1 MTLEE
6 LGALLRAER
15 ERRGLSIE
23 DVSAHLKISV
33 RKLRALEDGDA
44 SAMPHPAYVKGFV
57 RSYATYLGMAASE
70 VVEAMQVVSSHLPET
85 TEETMRPVRRAP
97 ASSPASGKRSG
108 ILGRLLLVAVAVAA
122 LAGGSYAVWKS
133 GFLETLHGRRGDVA
147 RPSLPMQDEA
157 RPAYVPAPA
166 PAEPAEPAPSAPSA
180 APAATTDTATA
191 PSVAAPATAPV
202 TTPAA
207 GTPTPAAPAAAPT
220 APAASDKILV
230 RTGDAEPVAA
240 TPPTQGDEDVIPA
253 GQHKVVI
260 TATETCWIRSTADRT
275 DTRQFSLGKGDTF
288 ALTFSQRL
296 DLKLGN
302 AGGVRIRY
310 NGKDFP
316 IGARSGQVRT
326 LVFPPKD

>member
-23 DVSAHLKISV
+23 EVSAHLKISV
-33 RKLRALEDGDA
+33 RKLRALEEGEA

-70 VVEAMQVVSSHLPET
+70 VVEAMQVVSSHLPEKP
-85 TEETMRPVRRAP
+85 EENVRPVRSAP
-97 ASSPASGKRSG
+97 TPPPPSGGGKGAS
-108 ILGRLLLVAVAVAA
+108 RLLLVAASIAV

-133 GFLETLHGRRGDVA
+133 GFLDALRARQADVA
-147 RPSLPMQDEA
+147 RPALPMQDEA
-157 RPAYVPAPA
+157 RPAYVPAPVAEAA
-166 PAEPAEPAPSAPSA
+166 PETEKTETPVVPTPAPPAAETPVPRAETPAA
-180 APAATTDTATA
+180 APAA
-191 PSVAAPATAPV
+191 PSPAV
-202 TTPAA
+202 
-207 GTPTPAAPAAAPT
+207 AAAPE
-220 APAASDKILV
+220 KVLV
-230 RTGDAEPVAA
+230 RTGDAAPVPA
-240 TPPTQGDEDVIPA
+240 TPPAQDNEVIPP
-253 GQHKVVI
+253 GQHKIVI

-316 IGARSGQVRT
+316 LGARSGQVRT
-326 LVFPPKD
+326 LVFPPKE

>member
-70 VVEAMQVVSSHLPET
+70 VVEAMQVVSSHMPET
-85 TEETMRPVRRAP
+85 AEENVRPVRPAP
-97 ASSPASGKRSG
+97 APSSSGKSG
-108 ILGRLLLVAVAVAA
+108 GSAFGRLLLLAVAVAA

-133 GFLETLHGRRGDVA
+133 GFLDALHNRQSDVI

-166 PAEPAEPAPSAPSA
+166 PAESA
-180 APAATTDTATA
+180 APAAPAPAAPETA
-191 PSVAAPATAPV
+191 PVASAPATPPATPAATAAPA
-202 TTPAA
+202 
-207 GTPTPAAPAAAPT
+207 TPAAPAPAAPE
-220 APAASDKILV
+220 KVLV

-240 TPPTQGDEDVIPA
+240 TPPTQEEDVIPQ

-316 IGARSGQVRT
+316 IGARSGQVRN
-326 LVFPPKD
+326 LVFPPKE

>member
-70 VVEAMQVVSSHLPET
+70 VVEAMQVVSSHMPET
-85 TEETMRPVRRAP
+85 TEENVRPVRPAPAP
-97 ASSPASGKRSG
+97 ASSGKSGGSA
-108 ILGRLLLVAVAVAA
+108 IGRLLLLAVAVAA

-133 GFLETLHGRRGDVA
+133 GFLDALHSRQSDVI

-166 PAEPAEPAPSAPSA
+166 PAESA
-180 APAATTDTATA
+180 APAAPA
-191 PSVAAPATAPV
+191 PAAPETPPVASAPATPPA
-202 TTPAA
+202 TPAA
-207 GTPTPAAPAAAPT
+207 TATPATPPSSAPAAPE
-220 APAASDKILV
+220 KVLV

-240 TPPTQGDEDVIPA
+240 TPPAQEEDVIPQ

-316 IGARSGQVRT
+316 IGARSGQVRN
-326 LVFPPKD
+326 LVFPPKE

>member
-70 VVEAMQVVSSHLPET
+70 VVEAMQVVSSHMPET
-85 TEETMRPVRRAP
+85 AEENVRPVRPAP
-97 ASSPASGKRSG
+97 APSSSGKSG
-108 ILGRLLLVAVAVAA
+108 GSAFGRLLLLAVAVAA

-133 GFLETLHGRRGDVA
+133 GFLDALHNRQSDVI

-166 PAEPAEPAPSAPSA
+166 PAESA
-180 APAATTDTATA
+180 APAAPAPAAPETA
-191 PSVAAPATAPV
+191 PVASAPATPPATPAAMAAPA
-202 TTPAA
+202 
-207 GTPTPAAPAAAPT
+207 TPAAPAPAAPE
-220 APAASDKILV
+220 KVLV

-240 TPPTQGDEDVIPA
+240 TPPAQEEDVIPQ

-316 IGARSGQVRT
+316 IGARSGQVRN
-326 LVFPPKD
+326 LVFPPKE

>member
-85 TEETMRPVRRAP
+85 TEENVRPVRPAP
-97 ASSPASGKRSG
+97 APSSSGKSG
-108 ILGRLLLVAVAVAA
+108 GNAFGRLLLLAVAVAA

-133 GFLETLHGRRGDVA
+133 GFLDALHNRQSDVI

-166 PAEPAEPAPSAPSA
+166 PAESA
-180 APAATTDTATA
+180 APAAPAPAAPETA
-191 PSVAAPATAPV
+191 PVASAPATPPATPAATAAPA
-202 TTPAA
+202 
-207 GTPTPAAPAAAPT
+207 TPAAPAPAAPE
-220 APAASDKILV
+220 KVLV

-240 TPPTQGDEDVIPA
+240 TPPAQEEDVIPQ

-316 IGARSGQVRT
+316 IGARSGQVRN
-326 LVFPPKD
+326 LVFPPKE

>member
-70 VVEAMQVVSSHLPET
+70 VVEAMQVVSSHMPET
-85 TEETMRPVRRAP
+85 AEENVRPVRPAP
-97 ASSPASGKRSG
+97 APSSSGKSG
-108 ILGRLLLVAVAVAA
+108 GSAFGRLLLLAVAVAA

-133 GFLETLHGRRGDVA
+133 GFLDALHNRQSDVI

-166 PAEPAEPAPSAPSA
+166 PAESA
-180 APAATTDTATA
+180 APAAPAPAAPETA
-191 PSVAAPATAPV
+191 PVASAPATPPATPAAMAAPA
-202 TTPAA
+202 
-207 GTPTPAAPAAAPT
+207 TPAAPAPAAPE
-220 APAASDKILV
+220 KVLV

-240 TPPTQGDEDVIPA
+240 TPPAQEEDVIPQ

-310 NGKDFP
+310 HGKDFP
-316 IGARSGQVRT
+316 IGARSGQVRN
-326 LVFPPKD
+326 LVFPPKE

>member
-70 VVEAMQVVSSHLPET
+70 VVEAMQVVSSHMPET
-85 TEETMRPVRRAP
+85 AEENVRPVRPAP
-97 ASSPASGKRSG
+97 APSSSGKSG
-108 ILGRLLLVAVAVAA
+108 GSAFGRLLLLAVAVAA

-133 GFLETLHGRRGDVA
+133 GFLDALHNRQSDVI

-166 PAEPAEPAPSAPSA
+166 PAESA
-180 APAATTDTATA
+180 APAAPAPAAPETA
-191 PSVAAPATAPV
+191 PVASAPATPPA
-202 TTPAA
+202 TPAA
-207 GTPTPAAPAAAPT
+207 TATPATPASPTPAAPE
-220 APAASDKILV
+220 KVLV

-240 TPPTQGDEDVIPA
+240 TPPAQEEDVIPQ

-316 IGARSGQVRT
+316 IGARSGQVRN
-326 LVFPPKD
+326 LVFPPKE

>member
-70 VVEAMQVVSSHLPET
+70 VVEAMQVVSSHMPET
-85 TEETMRPVRRAP
+85 TEENVRPVRPAP
-97 ASSPASGKRSG
+97 APSSSGKSG
-108 ILGRLLLVAVAVAA
+108 GSAFGRLLLLAVAVAA

-133 GFLETLHGRRGDVA
+133 GFLDALHNRQNDVI

-166 PAEPAEPAPSAPSA
+166 PAESA
-180 APAATTDTATA
+180 APAAPAPAAPETA
-191 PSVAAPATAPV
+191 PVASAPATPPA
-202 TTPAA
+202 TPAA
-207 GTPTPAAPAAAPT
+207 TATPTTPAAPA
-220 APAASDKILV
+220 PATPEKVLV

-240 TPPTQGDEDVIPA
+240 TPPAQEEDVIPQ

-316 IGARSGQVRT
+316 IGARSGQVRN
-326 LVFPPKD
+326 LVFPPKE

>member
-70 VVEAMQVVSSHLPET
+70 VVEAMQVVSSHMPET
-85 TEETMRPVRRAP
+85 AEENVRPVRPAP
-97 ASSPASGKRSG
+97 APSSSGKSG
-108 ILGRLLLVAVAVAA
+108 GSAFGRLLLLAVAVAA

-133 GFLETLHGRRGDVA
+133 GFLDALHNRQSDVI

-166 PAEPAEPAPSAPSA
+166 PAESA
-180 APAATTDTATA
+180 APAAPAPAAPETA
-191 PSVAAPATAPV
+191 PVASAPATPPA
-202 TTPAA
+202 TPAA
-207 GTPTPAAPAAAPT
+207 TATPATPAAPA
-220 APAASDKILV
+220 PATPEKVLV

-240 TPPTQGDEDVIPA
+240 TPPAQEEDVIPQ

-316 IGARSGQVRT
+316 IGARSGQVRN
-326 LVFPPKD
+326 LVFPPKE

>member
-70 VVEAMQVVSSHLPET
+70 VVEAMQVVSSHMPET
-85 TEETMRPVRRAP
+85 TEENVRPVRPAP
-97 ASSPASGKRSG
+97 APSSSGKSG
-108 ILGRLLLVAVAVAA
+108 GSAFGRLLLLAVAVAA

-133 GFLETLHGRRGDVA
+133 GFLDALHNRQSDVI

-166 PAEPAEPAPSAPSA
+166 PAEPA
-180 APAATTDTATA
+180 APA
-191 PSVAAPATAPV
+191 
-202 TTPAA
+202 
-207 GTPTPAAPAAAPT
+207 TPAAPAAPETPPVAAAPT
-220 APAASDKILV
+220 SAPATPAATATPATPATSAPAAPEKVLV

-240 TPPTQGDEDVIPA
+240 TPPAQEEDVIPQ

-316 IGARSGQVRT
+316 IGARSGQVRN
-326 LVFPPKD
+326 LVFPPKE

>member
-15 ERRGLSIE
+15 ERRCLNIE

-33 RKLRALEDGDA
+33 RKLRALEEGDA
-44 SAMPHPAYVKGFV
+44 SSMPLAYAKGFV

-70 VVEAMQVVSSHLPET
+70 VVEAMQVVSSHLPEN
-85 TEETMRPVRRAP
+85 TEETVRPARHAP
-97 ASSPASGKRSG
+97 PQDTAPRKGGSGVFV
-108 ILGRLLLVAVAVAA
+108 RLLLLTTAAAA

-133 GFLETLHGRRGDVA
+133 GFLETLHGRQNDVA
-147 RPSLPMQDEA
+147 RPALPLRDEA

-166 PAEPAEPAPSAPSA
+166 PSESA
-180 APAATTDTATA
+180 APAPVAVPA
-191 PSVAAPATAPV
+191 PPAPPATPEKV
-202 TTPAA
+202 V
-207 GTPTPAAPAAAPT
+207 
-220 APAASDKILV
+220 V
-230 RTGDAEPVAA
+230 RTGDAASAA
-240 TPPTQGDEDVIPA
+240 APAARDDGVLPP
-253 GQHKVVI
+253 GQHKIVI

-296 DLKLGN
+296 DLRLGN

-310 NGKDFP
+310 DGKDFP
-316 IGARSGQVRT
+316 TGARSGQART
-326 LVFPPKD
+326 LVFPPKN

>member
-15 ERRGLSIE
+15 ERRCLNIE

-33 RKLRALEDGDA
+33 RKLRALEEGDA
-44 SAMPHPAYVKGFV
+44 SSMPLAYVKGFV

-85 TEETMRPVRRAP
+85 TKETVAP
-97 ASSPASGKRSG
+97 ARHAPPPEPAPGKRGGAFS
-108 ILGRLLLVAVAVAA
+108 RLLLLAIAGTA

-133 GFLETLHGRRGDVA
+133 DFLDTLHERQNDVVA
-147 RPSLPMQDEA
+147 RPALPMQDEA
-157 RPAYVPAPA
+157 RPAYVPS
-166 PAEPAEPAPSAPSA
+166 SAPSSPPE
-180 APAATTDTATA
+180 PAQ
-191 PSVAAPATAPV
+191 S
-202 TTPAA
+202 
-207 GTPTPAAPAAAPT
+207 APAAAPAPPT
-220 APAASDKILV
+220 APRPAPSATAPPSSATPEKVVV
-230 RTGDAEPVAA
+230 RTGDAPAA
-240 TPPTQGDEDVIPA
+240 SAAREDGILPP

-296 DLKLGN
+296 DLRLGN

-316 IGARSGQVRT
+316 TEARSGQART
-326 LVFPPKD
+326 LVFPPKN

>member
-15 ERRGLSIE
+15 ERRGLNIE

-33 RKLRALEDGDA
+33 RKLRALEDGDT
-44 SAMPHPAYVKGFV
+44 SSMPHPAYVKGFV
-57 RSYATYLGMAASE
+57 RSYATYLGMATSE
-70 VVEAMQVVSSHLPET
+70 VVEAMQVVSSHMPET
-85 TEETMRPVRRAP
+85 TDDHARPVRRAP
-97 ASSPASGKRSG
+97 AASSSGKSSG
-108 ILGRLLLVAVAVAA
+108 KGSRLLLVAAGLAV
-122 LAGGSYAVWKS
+122 LAGGSYGVWKS
-133 GFLETLHGRRGDVA
+133 GFLETLRGHQEAVM
-147 RPSLPMQDEA
+147 RPSLPMQDDA
-157 RPAYVPAPA
+157 RPDYKPAPSLA
-166 PAEPAEPAPSAPSA
+166 PAEPAQTVP
-180 APAATTDTATA
+180 
-191 PSVAAPATAPV
+191 
-202 TTPAA
+202 
-207 GTPTPAAPAAAPT
+207 APAAAASPAPTAST
-220 APAASDKILV
+220 APATPPAPGSTAATAPTPATPEKVLV
-230 RTGDAEPVAA
+230 RTGDADPVST
-240 TPPTQGDEDVIPA
+240 TPSTQEDDVIPP
-253 GQHKVVI
+253 GQHKIVI

-326 LVFPPKD
+326 LVFPPKN

>member
-44 SAMPHPAYVKGFV
+44 SSMPHPAYLKGFV
-57 RSYATYLGMAASE
+57 RSYATYLGMATSE
-70 VVEAMQVVSSHLPET
+70 VVEAMQVVSSHMPEN
-85 TEETMRPVRRAP
+85 TEENVRPVRSAP
-97 ASSPASGKRSG
+97 APSSPGKSGG
-108 ILGRLLLVAVAVAA
+108 GAVMRLLVFAVAVAA

-133 GFLETLHGRRGDVA
+133 GFLETLHSRQGDVI

-166 PAEPAEPAPSAPSA
+166 PADPATPAAPAAPAASAPPAPADTAPAPATPPAETA
-180 APAATTDTATA
+180 APAATT
-191 PSVAAPATAPV
+191 PAPASPEKV
-202 TTPAA
+202 
-207 GTPTPAAPAAAPT
+207 
-220 APAASDKILV
+220 LV

-240 TPPTQGDEDVIPA
+240 TPPVQEEDVIPQ

-316 IGARSGQVRT
+316 IGARSGQVRN
-326 LVFPPKD
+326 LVFPPRE

>member
-33 RKLRALEDGDA
+33 RKLRSLEEGDA
-44 SAMPHPAYVKGFV
+44 SSMPHPAYVKGFV

-85 TEETMRPVRRAP
+85 PEENVRSVRRAP
-97 ASSPASGKRSG
+97 AASSPGKGGGVLAR
-108 ILGRLLLVAVAVAA
+108 RLLLLAVAAAA

-133 GFLETLHGRRGDVA
+133 GFLDTLHGRQAEVV

-157 RPAYVPAPA
+157 RPDYVPAPA
-166 PAEPAEPAPSAPSA
+166 PAEPDAAA
-180 APAATTDTATA
+180 APAA
-191 PSVAAPATAPV
+191 S
-202 TTPAA
+202 
-207 GTPTPAAPAAAPT
+207 PAAPAAPAAPAT
-220 APAASDKILV
+220 PAPAAAADAPAAASVTPPAAAPAPAPAEKVLV

-240 TPPTQGDEDVIPA
+240 TPPAKEEDVIPP

-326 LVFPPKD
+326 LVFPPRE

>member
-70 VVEAMQVVSSHLPET
+70 VVEAMQVVSSHMPEN
-85 TEETMRPVRRAP
+85 TEENVRPVRSAP
-97 ASSPASGKRSG
+97 APSAPSKSGGNAFS
-108 ILGRLLLVAVAVAA
+108 RLLLLAVALAA

-133 GFLETLHGRRGDVA
+133 GFLETLHSRQSDVV
-147 RPSLPMQDEA
+147 RPSLPMQDDA

-166 PAEPAEPAPSAPSA
+166 PEAP
-180 APAATTDTATA
+180 APAATPATPVA
-191 PSVAAPATAPV
+191 PAPAAPEM
-202 TTPAA
+202 
-207 GTPTPAAPAAAPT
+207 APAAAAPET
-220 APAASDKILV
+220 SAPATPAPATPAASAPAAPEKVLV

-240 TPPTQGDEDVIPA
+240 TPPAQEEDVIPQ

-316 IGARSGQVRT
+316 IGARSGQVRN
-326 LVFPPKD
+326 LVFPPKE

>member
-15 ERRGLSIE
+15 ERRCLNIE

-33 RKLRALEDGDA
+33 RKLRALEEGDA
-44 SAMPHPAYVKGFV
+44 SSMPLAYAKGFV

-70 VVEAMQVVSSHLPET
+70 VVEAMQVVSSHLPEN
-85 TEETMRPVRRAP
+85 TEETVRPARHAP
-97 ASSPASGKRSG
+97 PPDTAPRKGGSGVFV
-108 ILGRLLLVAVAVAA
+108 RLLLLTTAAAA

-133 GFLETLHGRRGDVA
+133 GFLETLHGRQNDVA
-147 RPSLPMQDEA
+147 HPALPLRDEA

-166 PAEPAEPAPSAPSA
+166 PSESA
-180 APAATTDTATA
+180 APAPVAVPA
-191 PSVAAPATAPV
+191 PPAPPATPEKV
-202 TTPAA
+202 V
-207 GTPTPAAPAAAPT
+207 
-220 APAASDKILV
+220 V
-230 RTGDAEPVAA
+230 RTGDAAA
-240 TPPTQGDEDVIPA
+240 AAPAARDDGVLPP
-253 GQHKVVI
+253 GQHKIVI

-296 DLKLGN
+296 DLRLGN

-310 NGKDFP
+310 DGKDFP
-316 IGARSGQVRT
+316 TGARSGQART
-326 LVFPPKD
+326 LVFPPKN

>member
-70 VVEAMQVVSSHLPET
+70 VVEAMQVVSSHMPET
-85 TEETMRPVRRAP
+85 AEENVRPVRPAP
-97 ASSPASGKRSG
+97 APSSSGKSG
-108 ILGRLLLVAVAVAA
+108 GSAFGRLLLLAVAVAA

-133 GFLETLHGRRGDVA
+133 GFLDALHNRQSDVI

-166 PAEPAEPAPSAPSA
+166 PAESA
-180 APAATTDTATA
+180 APAAPAPAAPETA
-191 PSVAAPATAPV
+191 PVASAPATPLA
-202 TTPAA
+202 TPAA
-207 GTPTPAAPAAAPT
+207 TATPATPASPTPAAPE
-220 APAASDKILV
+220 KVLV

-240 TPPTQGDEDVIPA
+240 TPPAQEEDVIPQ

-316 IGARSGQVRT
+316 IGARSGQVRN
-326 LVFPPKD
+326 LVFPPKE

>member
-70 VVEAMQVVSSHLPET
+70 VVEAMQVVSSHMPET
-85 TEETMRPVRRAP
+85 AEENVRPVRPAP
-97 ASSPASGKRSG
+97 APSSSGKSG
-108 ILGRLLLVAVAVAA
+108 GSAFGRLLLLAVAVAA

-133 GFLETLHGRRGDVA
+133 GFLDALHNRQSDVI

-166 PAEPAEPAPSAPSA
+166 PAESA
-180 APAATTDTATA
+180 APAAPAPAAPETA
-191 PSVAAPATAPV
+191 PVASAPATPPA
-202 TTPAA
+202 TPAA
-207 GTPTPAAPAAAPT
+207 TATPVTPAAPAPAAPE
-220 APAASDKILV
+220 KVLV

-240 TPPTQGDEDVIPA
+240 TPPAQEEDVIPQ

-316 IGARSGQVRT
+316 IGARSGQVRN
-326 LVFPPKD
+326 LVFPPKE

>member
-15 ERRGLSIE
+15 ERRCLNIE

-33 RKLRALEDGDA
+33 RKLRALEEGDA
-44 SAMPHPAYVKGFV
+44 SSMPLAYAKGFV

-70 VVEAMQVVSSHLPET
+70 VVEAMQVVSSHLPEN
-85 TEETMRPVRRAP
+85 TEETVRPARHAP
-97 ASSPASGKRSG
+97 PQDTAPRKGGSGVFV
-108 ILGRLLLVAVAVAA
+108 RLLLLTTAAAA

-133 GFLETLHGRRGDVA
+133 GFLETLHGRQNDVA
-147 RPSLPMQDEA
+147 RPALPLRDEA

-166 PAEPAEPAPSAPSA
+166 PSESA
-180 APAATTDTATA
+180 APVAVPAPPAPPATPQAPPSATA
-191 PSVAAPATAPV
+191 SPSPATPEKV
-202 TTPAA
+202 V
-207 GTPTPAAPAAAPT
+207 
-220 APAASDKILV
+220 V
-230 RTGDAEPVAA
+230 R
-240 TPPTQGDEDVIPA
+240 
-253 GQHKVVI
+253 QHKTVI

-296 DLKLGN
+296 DLRLGN

-310 NGKDFP
+310 DGKDFP
-316 IGARSGQVRT
+316 TGARSGQART
-326 LVFPPKD
+326 LVFPPKN

>member
-57 RSYATYLGMAASE
+57 RSYATYLGMATSE
-70 VVEAMQVVSSHLPET
+70 VVEAMQVVSSHMPET
-85 TEETMRPVRRAP
+85 AEENVRPVRPAP
-97 ASSPASGKRSG
+97 APSSSGKSG
-108 ILGRLLLVAVAVAA
+108 GSAFGRLLLLAVAVAA

-133 GFLETLHGRRGDVA
+133 GFLDVLHNRQGDVV

-166 PAEPAEPAPSAPSA
+166 PAESATSPAPAETPAAS
-180 APAATTDTATA
+180 APAASATPPA
-191 PSVAAPATAPV
+191 AVVPAPAT
-202 TTPAA
+202 PAA
-207 GTPTPAAPAAAPT
+207 TPAAPATSAAP
-220 APAASDKILV
+220 APAAPEKVLV

-240 TPPTQGDEDVIPA
+240 TPPAQEEDVIPQ

-316 IGARSGQVRT
+316 IGARSGQVRN
-326 LVFPPKD
+326 LVFPPKE

>member
-57 RSYATYLGMAASE
+57 RSYATYLGMATSE
-70 VVEAMQVVSSHLPET
+70 VVEAMQVVSSHMPET
-85 TEETMRPVRRAP
+85 AEENVRPVRPAP
-97 ASSPASGKRSG
+97 APSSSGKSG
-108 ILGRLLLVAVAVAA
+108 GSAFGRLLLLAVAVAA

-133 GFLETLHGRRGDVA
+133 GFLDALRARQADVA
-147 RPSLPMQDEA
+147 RPALPMQDEA
-157 RPAYVPAPA
+157 RPAYVPAPVAEAA
-166 PAEPAEPAPSAPSA
+166 PETEKVETPVVPTPAPPAAETPVPRAETPAA
-180 APAATTDTATA
+180 APAA
-191 PSVAAPATAPV
+191 PSPAV
-202 TTPAA
+202 
-207 GTPTPAAPAAAPT
+207 AAAPE
-220 APAASDKILV
+220 KVLV
-230 RTGDAEPVAA
+230 RTGDAAPVPA
-240 TPPTQGDEDVIPA
+240 TPPAQDNEVIPP
-253 GQHKVVI
+253 GQHKIVI

-316 IGARSGQVRT
+316 LGARSGQVRT
-326 LVFPPKD
+326 LVFPPKE

>member
-15 ERRGLSIE
+15 ERRCLNIE

-33 RKLRALEDGDA
+33 RKLRALEEGDA
-44 SAMPHPAYVKGFV
+44 SSMPLAYAKGFV

-70 VVEAMQVVSSHLPET
+70 VVEAMQVVSSHLPEN
-85 TEETMRPVRRAP
+85 TEETVRPARHAP
-97 ASSPASGKRSG
+97 PPDTAPRKGGSGVFV
-108 ILGRLLLVAVAVAA
+108 RLLLLTTAAAA

-133 GFLETLHGRRGDVA
+133 GFLETLHGRQNDVA
-147 RPSLPMQDEA
+147 RPALPLRDEA

-166 PAEPAEPAPSAPSA
+166 PSESA
-180 APAATTDTATA
+180 APAPVAVPAPPAPPATPQAPPSATA
-191 PSVAAPATAPV
+191 SPSPATPEKV
-202 TTPAA
+202 V
-207 GTPTPAAPAAAPT
+207 
-220 APAASDKILV
+220 V
-230 RTGDAEPVAA
+230 RTGDAASAA
-240 TPPTQGDEDVIPA
+240 APAARDDGFLPP
-253 GQHKVVI
+253 GQHKIVI

-296 DLKLGN
+296 DLRLGN

-310 NGKDFP
+310 DGKDFP
-316 IGARSGQVRT
+316 TGARSGQART
-326 LVFPPKD
+326 LVFPPKN

>member
-33 RKLRALEDGDA
+33 RKLRALEEGDA
-44 SAMPHPAYVKGFV
+44 SSMPHPAYLKGFV

-70 VVEAMQVVSSHLPET
+70 VVEAMQVVSSHMPEK
-85 TEETMRPVRRAP
+85 TEENVRPVRSAP
-97 ASSPASGKRSG
+97 APSAPGKSGG
-108 ILGRLLLVAVAVAA
+108 NAFMRLLLLAVALAA

-133 GFLETLHGRRGDVA
+133 GFLETLHNRQGDVI

-166 PAEPAEPAPSAPSA
+166 PAEASPSAASASSVPAAA
-180 APAATTDTATA
+180 APAAPETDPAA
-191 PSVAAPATAPV
+191 SASVPE
-202 TTPAA
+202 TPAA
-207 GTPTPAAPAAAPT
+207 TATPAAPAASATP
-220 APAASDKILV
+220 DRVLM
-230 RTGDAEPVAA
+230 RTGDADPVAA
-240 TPPTQGDEDVIPA
+240 TPPAQEEDVIPQ

-316 IGARSGQVRT
+316 IGARSGQVRN
-326 LVFPPKD
+326 LVFPPRE